1 MSENKPALMSIIKSD
16 RWANL
21 AMRIPLIFI
30 VVLFI
35 MAFMESLSGNAYSY
49 FSTEPGSVPSLVYFT
64 AASVIFGAPVLFW
77 RYKYFTRLFERGE
90 AVEGIITS
98 AYFRGRNGFIEFS
111 FNHRG
116 KETRYYNSVFRNKRA
131 LLMKE
136 GDRVTI
142 LIMDGNPEKSHI
154 RELLVQD
161 S

>member
-1 MSENKPALMSIIKSD
+1 MSTNSPSLMSIIKSD

-35 MAFMESLSGNAYSY
+35 MTLMESLSGNTYSY

-77 RYKYFTRLFERGE
+77 RYKYFTKLFERGE
-90 AVEGIITS
+90 AVEGVITS

-111 FNHRG
+111 FNHMGR
-116 KETRYYNSVFRNKRA
+116 ETRYYNSVFRNSRA
-131 LLMKE
+131 MLMKE

-142 LIMDGNPEKSHI
+142 LIMDRNPEKSHI
-154 RELLVQD
+154 RELLV
-161 S
+161 